1 MSEGQRLT
9 LEGRETPSCREGR
22 ALSGFAALG

>member
-9 LEGRETPSCREGR
+9 SGRGEKAIS
-22 ALSGFAALG
+22 

>member
-1 MSEGQRLT
+1 MSKGQRPT
-9 LEGRETPSCREGR
+9 LGERETPSCREGR